1 MSVSLE
7 DADQLV
13 KLVGDFAAREIA
25 PRVDDYDQAEKL
37 PRDLL
42 DQMAELGLFGGAVP
56 VEYGGLGLDYLTYAK
71 IIEEVSKSCHIMGV
85 LMSMPTSLVG
95 SGILEFGTEEQKQR
109 YLVPLAEGRIFGA
122 AGVTEPRSGSDVA
135 GMETRYSKDGEDF
148 ILNGA
153 KAWISN
159 LDLAEF
165 FVTFAT
171 MDRQLGHDGISAFL
185 IPADTPGL
193 SVRPYVN
200 KLGFRPICTGD
211 LVLENVRLGP
221 ENLLGEEGKGFRVAM
236 TAVEKGRLSVAARA
250 VGLAQAAL
258 DDAKEFANVREA
270 FGQTIEHFQIV
281 QSKITDMVVGVRTA
295 RLLVHDAAREMDL
308 GLRARQST
316 SMAKMYASDVAM
328 RSTTDALQI
337 HGASGVAA
345 DFRIGRLFRDSKVFQ
360 IVEGSNDLHRAL
372 IAEMELGLR
381 TKI

>member
-1 MSVSLE
+1 MSISAE
-7 DADQLV
+7 ESDQLV
-13 KLVGDFAAREIA
+13 QVVDEFASREIA
-25 PRVDDYDQAEKL
+25 PRVAEYDDAEKL

-42 DQMAELGLFGGAVP
+42 GKMAELGLFGGAVP

-71 IIEEVSKSCHIMGV
+71 VIEQVSRTCHVMGV

-95 SGILEFGTEEQKQR
+95 GGILEFGTEEQKR
-109 YLVPLAEGRIFGA
+109 KYLVPLAEGRVFGA

-135 GMETRYSKDGEDF
+135 GMETKYLKDGDDF

-165 FVTFAT
+165 FIAFAT
-171 MDRQLGHDGISAFL
+171 VDRSMGHDGISAFI
-185 IPADTPGL
+185 IPADTPGV
-193 SVRPYVN
+193 STRPYVN

-211 LVLENVRLGP
+211 LVFENVRLGP
-221 ENLLGEEGKGFRVAM
+221 EHLLGAEGEGFRVAM
-236 TAVEKGRLSVAARA
+236 TAVERGRLSVAARA

-258 DDAKEFANVREA
+258 DDAVSFAKVREA
-270 FGQTIEHFQIV
+270 FGQTIENFQIV
-281 QSKITDMVVGVRTA
+281 QSKITDMAVGVRTA

-316 SMAKMYASDVAM
+316 SMAKMYASDIAM
-328 RSTTDALQI
+328 RTTTDSLQI
-337 HGASGVAA
+337 HGASGVAT

>member
-13 KLVGDFAAREIA
+13 KLVGDFADREIA
-25 PRVDDYDQAEKL
+25 PRVEDYDQAEKL

-71 IIEEVSKSCHIMGV
+71 IIEEVSKTCHIMGV

-95 SGILEFGTEEQKQR
+95 SGILEFGTEEQKER
-109 YLVPLAEGRIFGA
+109 YLVPLAEGKIFGA

-135 GMETRYSKDGEDF
+135 GMETRYIKDGEDF

-185 IPADTPGL
+185 IPADTPGV

-221 ENLLGEEGKGFRVAM
+221 ENLLGGEGKGFRVAM

-281 QSKITDMVVGVRTA
+281 QSKITDMAVGVRTA

-316 SMAKMYASDVAM
+316 SMAKMYASDIAM

>member
-13 KLVGDFAAREIA
+13 TLVGDFADREIA
-25 PRVDDYDQAEKL
+25 PRVEDYDQAEKL

-71 IIEEVSKSCHIMGV
+71 IIEEVSKTCHIMGV

-95 SGILEFGTEEQKQR
+95 SGILEFGTEEQKAR
-109 YLVPLAEGRIFGA
+109 YLVPLAEGKIFGA

-135 GMETRYSKDGEDF
+135 GMETRYTKEGEDF

-185 IPADTPGL
+185 IPADTPGV

-211 LVLENVRLGP
+211 LVLEDVRLGP

-281 QSKITDMVVGVRTA
+281 QSKITDMAVGVRTA